1 MKSQYWMFAA
11 ALAVPSMAIG
21 QDSAAPP
28 PPPAYADQAYAE
40 QGYADR
46 GYYDDGRAPP
56 PAQEYRGQDR
66 SYYQDCKRSSGTT
79 GMLAGAGG
87 GGLLAGVLGA
97 SPLGIAASVIGGGVL
112 GRHLD
117 KKHDEAQNDKNG
129 C

>member
-1 MKSQYWMFAA
+1 MKSQFLMFVA
-11 ALAVPSMAIG
+11 ALAVPSTAIA
-21 QDSAAPP
+21 QDRTAPP
-28 PPPAYADQAYAE
+28 PPPPGQGYAD

-46 GYYDDGRAPP
+46 GYYDDGRVPEGD
-56 PAQEYRGQDR
+56 QLYRGRDR